1 MKPRDKLLQALELS
15 QLEVP
20 PATTFGSGIWTVN
33 LHGLNF
39 NHILGKPEEYSRV
52 VLKTQKITGWDLIF
66 MGSGMNNF
74 VAEALGAEVSVGGN
88 IQIRR
93 NLRAEDLSSAE
104 LSENTGIK
112 TIWEATKLVYDNT
125 SAGVAVTSWGPFTL
139 ASNLL
144 GMENFL
150 IHLINSRSTA
160 KRAVEISSNAI
171 KEFYLPLIEEK
182 SLDIVSI
189 AEPASSGDVIS
200 PEHFR
205 EFSKPYL
212 EELVTFFRK
221 RGVKVLL
228 HICGKNNDR
237 LEDIAEIGADCFS
250 PGETTDLGKV
260 KEIVGKNSC
269 IAGNVAPLVLLQNR
283 ETVEKEAME
292 NIRIGFSDS
301 RGYML
306 STGCDLAPATPMEN
320 VVAFLGMTRKY
331 A

>member
-1 MKPRDKLLQALELS
+1 
-15 QLEVP
+15 
-20 PATTFGSGIWTVN
+20 
-33 LHGLNF
+33 
-39 NHILGKPEEYSRV
+39 
-52 VLKTQKITGWDLIF
+52 
-66 MGSGMNNF
+66 
-74 VAEALGAEVSVGGN
+74 
-88 IQIRR
+88 
-93 NLRAEDLSSAE
+93 
-104 LSENTGIK
+104 
-112 TIWEATKLVYDNT
+112 
-125 SAGVAVTSWGPFTL
+125 
-139 ASNLL
+139 
-144 GMENFL
+144 MENFL